1 MRRSVHVDQNSR
13 TSLRNLNKSVSI
25 ESQNNGSPGTESKSS
40 IVNRLKVGSKRN
52 FVSNAFSSSEEKSS
66 KNSKI
71 IDLANILTH
80 EIGLTDNTR
89 A

>member
-1 MRRSVHVDQNSR
+1 MRRSVHIDQKSR
-13 TSLRNLNKSVSI
+13 RSLQNLNKSVTI
-25 ESQNNGSPGTESKSS
+25 ESQNDGSLDSE
-40 IVNRLKVGSKRN
+40 VDRLKVGSKRN
-52 FVSNAFSSSEEKSS
+52 FVSNAFSSGDEKSS

-80 EIGLTDNTR
+80 EMGLADNTR